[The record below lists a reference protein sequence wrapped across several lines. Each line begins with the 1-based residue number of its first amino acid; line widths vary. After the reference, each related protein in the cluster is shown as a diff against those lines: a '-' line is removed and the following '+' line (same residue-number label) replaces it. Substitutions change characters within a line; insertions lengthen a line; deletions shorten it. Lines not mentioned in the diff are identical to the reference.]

1 MPELHPALARQGHLV
16 IEQGLDAP
24 HDDDLIP
31 LSLDVIEGDIA
42 AVLFAH
48 GDALEWAV
56 YEYDAGWTSLG
67 LTAIRAAG
75 TTPGTQEAL
84 LAIRYDAEERSRIR
98 KWSPRG
104 RHLIRVRVLL
114 AERIAR
120 LHVDTRI
127 VATPRGWAI
136 MVWRGRRAPAI
147 SVSDG

>member
-1 MPELHPALARQGHLV
+1 MPELHPALARQGLLV

-24 HDDDLIP
+24 HDSDLIP
-31 LSLDVIEGDIA
+31 LSRDVIDGDVA

-56 YEYDAGWTSLG
+56 YEYDTGWTSLG
-67 LTAIRAAG
+67 LTAIRATG
-75 TTPGTQEAL
+75 TDPGTQEAR

-98 KWSPRG
+98 SWSPRG
-104 RHLIRVRVLL
+104 RHLIHIRVLR
-114 AERIAR
+114 AERIAQLR
-120 LHVDTRI
+120 VAARI
-127 VATPRGWAI
+127 IAAPRGWAI